1 MRTLL
6 TTLHSK
12 YIHASLALPC
22 LASYCGTGCG
32 EIIIREYTVN
42 QPREAVLAQIVA
54 CNVDVICFSVYVWNR
69 VATFELVQNLKLIDA
84 KIKIV
89 LGGPEISFEND
100 DFFDHLPV
108 DAVIC
113 GAGEIILKQL
123 LKAWQQD
130 QSPELLSGLRTP
142 ERPSHNGTSL
152 LPDLDDIPSPF
163 AGGLVDLSR
172 GLVYYESSRGC
183 PYTCSFC
190 MSAMDERVQSYSLSR
205 IKADLNLLM
214 EQRVAKIK
222 FVDRTFNYDNHRAR
236 EIFTYILN
244 HNKCSH
250 FHFEIGAHLLDDET
264 LQLLTTVPVGVF
276 QFEIGV
282 QSTLPETLKLVGRK
296 ASLQRLAE
304 NVRFLHNN
312 TKIHLHLD
320 LIAGLPG
327 ENYSQF
333 LSSLD
338 WTYGLGCD
346 HLQIEP
352 VKLLPGAPLRSQA
365 EQWSIKY
372 NPLPPYTILSSATMG
387 FNDLQRLQGIS
398 ALLDIIVC
406 SGRFA
411 HLLQQLQKEFTRVSL
426 LLEDLD
432 NYWCQFG
439 LYWQQRSSKDL
450 YLLLDDYLHARFS
463 AIELASYREALGRDY
478 ALHERAVSGS
488 VPPFIASNLSA
499 KEKEIVRCR
508 VKDELNK
515 IERSGK
521 VQYFATAFNYLP
533 EYSGRTIVIF
543 IYIAKSTS
551 GLRVRELLL
560 SADY

>member
-42 QPREAVLAQIVA
+42 QPRETVLAQIVA

-69 VATFELVQNLKLIDA
+69 VATFELVKNLKLIDA
-84 KIKIV
+84 RVKIV
-89 LGGPEISFEND
+89 LGGPEVSFEND

-113 GAGEIILKQL
+113 GAGEVILRQL

-130 QSPELLSGLRTP
+130 QPPELLSGLRTP
-142 ERPSHNGTSL
+142 EQPSQNGTSL

-163 AGGLVDLSR
+163 AGGLVDLNR

-190 MSAMDERVQSYSLSR
+190 MSALDERVQSYSLPR
-205 IKADLNLLM
+205 IKADLKLLM

-222 FVDRTFNYDNHRAR
+222 FVDRTFNYDNRRAR

-264 LQLLTTVPVGVF
+264 QQLLTTVPAGVF

-304 NVRFLHNN
+304 NVRFLHKNS
-312 TKIHLHLD
+312 KIHLHLD

-327 ENYSQF
+327 EDYSQF

-338 WTYGLGCD
+338 WTYSLGCD

-352 VKLLPGAPLRSQA
+352 VKLLPGAPLRKQA
-365 EQWSIKY
+365 EQWGIKY
-372 NPLPPYTILSSATMG
+372 NPQPPYTILNSATMS
-387 FNDLQRLQGIS
+387 FKDLQRLQGIS
-398 ALLDIIVC
+398 ALLDTIVC
-406 SGRFA
+406 SGRFV
-411 HLLQQLQKEFTRVSL
+411 HLLQQLQSQFPRISL

-432 NYWCQFG
+432 DYWRQFD
-439 LYWQQRSSKDL
+439 LHWQQRSSRDL
-450 YLLLDDYLHARFS
+450 YLLIDNYLLERFS
-463 AIELASYREALGRDY
+463 AIELAHYREALWRDY
-478 ALHERAVSGS
+478 ALNERVVGGS
-488 VPPFIASNLSA
+488 APPFLASNLSDE
-499 KEKEIVRCR
+499 EKEIVRGR
-508 VKDELNK
+508 VKDELSK
-515 IERSGK
+515 IERTGK
-521 VQYFATAFNYLP
+521 VQYFATAFDYLP
-533 EYSGRTIVIF
+533 KSVGRTIVVF
-543 IYIAKSTS
+543 IYIAKTAD
-551 GLRVRELLL
+551 GLQVQELVL
-560 SADY
+560 